1 MDWLEQS
8 VEQNLDDI
16 FGMIGVN
23 TYMRET
29 EKQATSLPDTPL
41 PADELHRRNA
51 LAIGAVGAIA
61 PLALAGYGAMT
72 SPEGR
77 RMHGAASTVT
87 RLPFLGA
94 GMLGGLGLGAAAGLP
109 LGAAIEPHSRLLA
122 GLVARGLP
130 LAGGLVGLRL
140 GDYLG
145 KAMAP
150 GPRELGLGDVEYA
163 KKEEKQ
169 AGVFTSAMPEP
180 LALHL
185 ISGKGQSAPAAV
197 QTHRPTWLGKMVGYA
212 DPAAAV
218 SDVSDDAIS
227 QGLPNAAETNAEFAS
242 LLTSLYPEYFR
253 GLDNAVGFGP
263 DVSDARRRA
272 AVSPLLTQ
280 AGEVGQYHSRG
291 VESVPEEKQ
300 AFSLSDVTPY
310 VNSAVDWAKAN
321 PMLAAGLGGAGV
333 GGLGMLAANAM
344 NPDEDERNMPL
355 AALQGAALGG
365 GLGLG
370 GAALYNYAPKLLEGL
385 KTTPETQ
392 AITDQIEAAE
402 RAHGNTAKRLFNNYV
417 VDPAAY
423 TAAGVANG
431 VASPLVQAVQQAAN
445 YDPRALPSTAGAAA
459 IYAAPS
465 IAGIGARHALAAD
478 RISPNVADYQH
489 GAQRILDYRP
499 SGDKLTMWDSIRGLF
514 GGNRPPE
521 LRSSKELQP
530 FLEGLASKRQGF
542 DAPAIRDMIAGAR
555 AGKTMDVRPGNLGV
569 RMGGASHTM
578 QSPITPQQF
587 AAIGASAPRARLRAA
602 GRGILPGLGLG
613 LAGLATQRLFQ
624 SPAPAAP
631 PTASP

>member
-16 FGMIGVN
+16 FAMIGVN

-29 EKQATSLPDTPL
+29 EKQATSLSDGPPL
-41 PADELHRRNA
+41 PFDGPNWRDS
-51 LAIGAVGAIA
+51 
-61 PLALAGYGAMT
+61 LALGALGMTAPAAVAGYGAMT
-72 SPEGR
+72 APEGR
-77 RMHGAASTVT
+77 RMHGAASAVT

-94 GMLGGLGLGAAAGLP
+94 GALGGLGLGTAAGLP
-109 LGAAIEPHSRLLA
+109 LAAAIEPRSKLLA
-122 GLVARGLP
+122 KLVGAGLP
-130 LAGGLVGLRL
+130 IAGGLAGLRL

-150 GPRELGLGDVEYA
+150 GPRELGLGDVESA

-169 AGVFTSAMPEP
+169 AADSS
-180 LALHL
+180 LA
-185 ISGKGQSAPAAV
+185 A
-197 QTHRPTWLGKMVGYA
+197 
-212 DPAAAV
+212 
-218 SDVSDDAIS
+218 
-227 QGLPNAAETNAEFAS
+227 
-242 LLTSLYPEYFR
+242 
-253 GLDNAVGFGP
+253 
-263 DVSDARRRA
+263 
-272 AVSPLLTQ
+272 
-280 AGEVGQYHSRG
+280 
-291 VESVPEEKQ
+291 
-300 AFSLSDVTPY
+300 Y
-310 VNSAVDWAKAN
+310 VKTAVDGAQAN
-321 PMLAAGLGGAGV
+321 PMLTAGLGGAGV

-344 NPDEDERNMPL
+344 NPDEDERNLPL

-402 RAHGNTAKRLFNNYV
+402 RASGSTTKQFFNNYV
-417 VDPAAY
+417 ADPAAY
-423 TAAGVANG
+423 AAAGAVNGAVNG
-431 VASPLVQAVQQAAN
+431 VVSPLTQPIQQVGN
-445 YDPRALPSTAGAAA
+445 LDLRALPSAAGAAA
-459 IYAAPS
+459 MYGGGLHAAHRGMQGLQGKLVSQNPE
-465 IAGIGARHALAAD
+465 
-478 RISPNVADYQH
+478 DYYR

-530 FLEGLASKRQGF
+530 FLEGLASKRRGF